1 MYRRNKEELEGLQ
14 VKRDQVECDKNQISA
29 VIQELDDKKK
39 AALKNTWE
47 QVGGARPCTR
57 TIHNRSTAPACASST
72 GVNPLPGYGSG
83 L

>member
-14 VKRDQVECDKNQISA
+14 VKRDQVECDKKQISA

-47 QVGGARPCTR
+47 QVGLCLGR
-57 TIHNRSTAPACASST
+57 
-72 GVNPLPGYGSG
+72 
-83 L
+83 